1 MLPPQCPRFSGSLV
15 FQQENR
21 SKRLNSRSIAINLL
35 SWLLEQ
41 QNSRIHWPIH
51 YKSNAKFLNSAYR
64 YSNFIPAGPIG
75 LARLMEKIHIGSSHR
90 KTHQGTSMAWS
101 VAHLPVFSLP
111 LAWWT
116 PLFFRWWNFLSN
128 ILRCIKNIKNSE
140 RYDIFKNNVSQ
151 SVACVYI
158 GTPSLQKLQEVGFTA
173 TVKPCRIDAQCRKHD
188 HFFSLF
194 EHAQRL
200 ISLLLNFR

>member
-1 MLPPQCPRFSGSLV
+1 MLPPQCPRFSGPLV

-51 YKSNAKFLNSAYR
+51 YQIKRQVFKLC
-64 YSNFIPAGPIG
+64 IPVFQFHSCWTIG

-101 VAHLPVFSLP
+101 VAHLPVFSLS

-128 ILRCIKNIKNSE
+128 ILRCIKNIKHSE
-140 RYDIFKNNVSQ
+140 RYDIFKKNVSQ
-151 SVACVYI
+151 SVACGYI
-158 GTPSLQKLQEVGFTA
+158 GTPSLQKLQEVGFARSKTG
-173 TVKPCRIDAQCRKHD
+173 C
-188 HFFSLF
+188 
-194 EHAQRL
+194 
-200 ISLLLNFR
+200 